1 MENKIHIGRQV
12 ILDRSSTVIGY
23 ELLFREVGALVSEV
37 KDDRFATAKVLTD
50 TLNAIGLQPL
60 VGTKTA
66 FINIDR
72 TFLLNRVVESIPADG
87 FVLEILET
95 TIVDEELTTRIKE
108 LHAKGYVFALDD
120 FDFSAP
126 MIKNFEPIFP
136 YLTMVKVD
144 LMLSPP
150 DVEAFSAK
158 IEFFKALGVELLAEK
173 VETKTQYERCLKMGF
188 SYFQGFFFAKPDII
202 EGKKINPNKLALVQ
216 LIKLLISQEP
226 FDVIEAHISRSP
238 EILVNLLRYLN
249 SASFGIKREIT
260 SIKQAVALLGYGPL
274 MRWLTLLFYS
284 IRDSDSAHMQPL
296 LETVLLRA
304 EIMKQLTLYAQDKQT
319 ADKAYFVG
327 LISMLDVILHRDM
340 KDILQDMAFEPAIQE
355 AILESKALIGKTL
368 KLTRCIEQSVS
379 KDELALCNELSLTYE
394 NLADALA
401 TSYGAV
407 MQLLEELQVA

>member
-188 SYFQGFFFAKPDII
+188 SYFQGF
-202 EGKKINPNKLALVQ
+202 
-216 LIKLLISQEP
+216 
-226 FDVIEAHISRSP
+226 
-238 EILVNLLRYLN
+238 
-249 SASFGIKREIT
+249 
-260 SIKQAVALLGYGPL
+260 
-274 MRWLTLLFYS
+274 
-284 IRDSDSAHMQPL
+284 
-296 LETVLLRA
+296 
-304 EIMKQLTLYAQDKQT
+304 
-319 ADKAYFVG
+319 
-327 LISMLDVILHRDM
+327 
-340 KDILQDMAFEPAIQE
+340 
-355 AILESKALIGKTL
+355 
-368 KLTRCIEQSVS
+368 
-379 KDELALCNELSLTYE
+379 
-394 NLADALA
+394 
-401 TSYGAV
+401 
-407 MQLLEELQVA
+407 